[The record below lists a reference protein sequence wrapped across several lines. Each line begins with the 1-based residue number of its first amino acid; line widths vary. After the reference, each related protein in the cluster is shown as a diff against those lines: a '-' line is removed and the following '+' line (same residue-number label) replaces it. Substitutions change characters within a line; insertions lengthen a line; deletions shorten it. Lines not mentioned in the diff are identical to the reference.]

1 MTSTNLAHL
10 SMQDLFRVEA
20 RAQAQA
26 LTDGLLVLE
35 KDPRRADQLEAC
47 MRAAHSLKGAA
58 RIVDI
63 GGGVT
68 VAHAMEEVFVAAQ
81 DGRLLLTQ
89 SHIDALLEGVDLLT
103 AIANAPGSDGDEA
116 WEDEADRYATMLARI
131 EEDETGTDRAGEVHA
146 GVPSVDLHAGVPP
159 VLALAVPEIPEP
171 VVARSVPAPAPP
183 PPPAEA
189 SDAEAAAGERAMR
202 VSADNL
208 NRLLDLAGES
218 LVESR
223 RLKPLAQSLLRLKR
237 LHRQAAQSIETLRE
251 TLTAQ
256 TQGEDVGTALLASE
270 RAILAC
276 KQFLVERLSEF
287 EAAEHHAT
295 ALAHRLYDQALTVRM
310 RPFADGVTAFPRM
323 VRDVGRSLGKT
334 ARLEVLGL
342 TTQVDRDIMERLD
355 APLGHLL
362 RNAVDH
368 GLETPG
374 ERAAA
379 GKPPEGVIVL
389 EAHHSAGTLQILVSD
404 DGRGID
410 LERLRATVVRRKLAT
425 DDTAARLS
433 EAELLEFLFLPG
445 FTMKDEVTR
454 ISGRGVGLDVVRD
467 MVKQVGG
474 LVQVTSRPGRGTRF
488 QLQLPLTLSVIRA
501 LLVEISGETYAF
513 SFGQILRAIKVP
525 RNEVGVTEGRQFFT
539 LGEKKVG
546 LAAAHQILDTGDP
559 PTGEDALCV
568 VVIGSLQN
576 MYGVVVDR
584 FIGGRELVVQ
594 KLDPRLGKIK
604 DVSAGAVMEDG
615 SPLLILDAEDMVR
628 SIEKLASSDRL
639 HVVERRQA
647 ETGGHRHRKSVLVV
661 DDSFTVREL
670 QRKLLDHNG
679 YHVEVAVDGMD
690 GWNALRAGAFDLVIT
705 DVDMPRMDG
714 IRLTEMIKKDQ
725 RLNTVPVMILSYK
738 DREDDRRRGLDAG
751 ADYYLTKGSY
761 QSDALIDAVIDL
773 IGEAQA

>member
-1 MTSTNLAHL
+1 MTGTNLAHL

-26 LTDGLLVLE
+26 LTDGLLTLE
-35 KDPRRADQLEAC
+35 KEPRRADQLEAC

-68 VAHAMEEVFVAAQ
+68 VAHAMEELFVAAQ
-81 DGRLLLTQ
+81 DGLLLLTQ
-89 SHIDALLEGVDLLT
+89 RHIDALLKGVDLLT
-103 AIANAPGSDGDEA
+103 AIANAPGSGEDEA
-116 WEDEADRYATMLARI
+116 WEDEADRYATMLARV
-131 EEDETGTDRAGEVHA
+131 ED
-146 GVPSVDLHAGVPP
+146 
-159 VLALAVPEIPEP
+159 IPEP
-171 VVARSVPAPAPP
+171 AAARSVPAAPP
-183 PPPAEA
+183 PPPSPPPAVEPA
-189 SDAEAAAGERAMR
+189 DSDMAAGERAMR

-237 LHRQAAQSIETLRE
+237 LHRQAAQSLESLRE
-251 TLTAQ
+251 TLTPQA
-256 TQGEDVGTALLASE
+256 TGGDVGTALLASE

-276 KQFLVERLSEF
+276 KQFLIERLAEF

-323 VRDVGRSLGKT
+323 VRDVGRSLGKN
-334 ARLEVLGL
+334 ARLEVVGL

-368 GLETPG
+368 GLETTA
-374 ERAAA
+374 ERDAA
-379 GKPPEGVIVL
+379 GKPGEGVIVL

-410 LERLRATVVRRKLAT
+410 LERLRATVIRRKLAT
-425 DDTAARLS
+425 EDTAAHLS

-501 LLVEISGETYAF
+501 LLVEIGGETYAF
-513 SFGQILRAIKVP
+513 SFGQILRAIKVE
-525 RNEVGVTEGRQFFT
+525 RDEVGVTEGRQFFT

-546 LAAAHQILDTGDP
+546 LAAAHQILDMGEPPSGD
-559 PTGEDALCV
+559 EAMCV
-568 VVIGSLQN
+568 VVI
-576 MYGVVVDR
+576 
-584 FIGGRELVVQ
+584 
-594 KLDPRLGKIK
+594 
-604 DVSAGAVMEDG
+604 
-615 SPLLILDAEDMVR
+615 
-628 SIEKLASSDRL
+628 
-639 HVVERRQA
+639 
-647 ETGGHRHRKSVLVV
+647 
-661 DDSFTVREL
+661 
-670 QRKLLDHNG
+670 
-679 YHVEVAVDGMD
+679 
-690 GWNALRAGAFDLVIT
+690 
-705 DVDMPRMDG
+705 
-714 IRLTEMIKKDQ
+714 
-725 RLNTVPVMILSYK
+725 
-738 DREDDRRRGLDAG
+738 
-751 ADYYLTKGSY
+751 
-761 QSDALIDAVIDL
+761 
-773 IGEAQA
+773 